1 MKKTRNRFR
10 DCAKEKIDDWRTYYN
25 EVRPDSALK
34 SQAPAEYARQHLASG
49 KNTNINEPD

>member
-49 KNTNINEPD
+49 KNTNLNEPD